1 MAPAEESQPPIAYCG
16 GMNNTAAPDDS
27 APQNSE
33 LAANVLALAMDLAR
47 AGNTAEL
54 AEFLDH
60 GLPVD
65 AQDTEGNTLL
75 MLAAYKGE
83 VDTVAMLIGRGADV
97 DIRNARGQS
106 PLAGTLFKGEDTISA
121 LLVAAGAD
129 LDAGTPSARAAAAM
143 FGREHLLG

>member
-1 MAPAEESQPPIAYCG
+1 MT
-16 GMNNTAAPDDS
+16 NTSAPDES
-27 APQNSE
+27 AALNDEQT
-33 LAANVLALAMDLAR
+33 AKVIGLAMGLAR
-47 AGNTAEL
+47 EGKTAEL

-65 AQDTEGNTLL
+65 AQDAEENTLL

-97 DIRNARGQS
+97 NIRNGRDQS
-106 PLAGTLFKGEDTISA
+106 PLAGALFKGEDTIA
-121 LLVAAGAD
+121 GLLVAAGAD
-129 LDAGTPSARAAAAM
+129 LDAGTPSARAAATM